1 LPWQPKPSLTAITCL
16 RRVPS
21 PLAPTALTL
30 EYMAEGPSPGA
41 AESNVTHL
49 RAIPAG
55 DDMVDR
61 AEERVTEV
69 FASVVSARTR
79 GDISLVQG
87 PTPQRLA
94 PHAMTMLA
102 SVADPDSP
110 DDDSAMGRF
119 VLLHDPAGQ
128 PAWNGTWRIVTFLSA
143 QMDSE
148 AAHDPLLPEVAQT
161 WLHEGAALAGVTIE
175 ELSGTVTM
183 SQSYPFGALAEKQ
196 PDADV
201 EIRCSWTPQPDVDGL
216 IDARSHMRAW
226 LHVVSTA
233 AGLPPE
239 IEGVATLPTR

>member
-1 LPWQPKPSLTAITCL
+1 
-16 RRVPS
+16 
-21 PLAPTALTL
+21 
-30 EYMAEGPSPGA
+30 MAEGPSPGA

-49 RAIPAG
+49 RAMPAG
-55 DDMVDR
+55 GETADHAD
-61 AEERVTEV
+61 ALVTQV
-69 FASVVSARTR
+69 FEQLVSARTR
-79 GDISLVQG
+79 GDIDLVQG

-94 PHAMTMLA
+94 PHAITMLA
-102 SVADPDSP
+102 NVANPDSP
-110 DDDSAMGRF
+110 DHDIAMGRF

-128 PAWNGTWRIVTFLSA
+128 PAWNGCWRIVTFISA

-161 WLHEGAALAGVTIE
+161 WLREGAGLADVGIE

-183 SQSYPFGALAEKQ
+183 SQSYPFGRLAEKQ

-201 EIRCSWTPQPDVDGL
+201 EIRCSWTPQTDLDGS
-216 IDARSHMRAW
+216 IDARTHLRAW

-239 IEGVATLPTR
+239 IDGVATLPKR